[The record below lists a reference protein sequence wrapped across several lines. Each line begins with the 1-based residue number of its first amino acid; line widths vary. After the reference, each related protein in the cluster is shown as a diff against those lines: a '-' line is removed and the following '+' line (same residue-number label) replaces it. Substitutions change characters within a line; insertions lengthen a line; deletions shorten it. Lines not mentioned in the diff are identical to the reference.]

1 MLAKYFPSAAVES
14 EESKSPKDVQFKSW
28 CMELKNT
35 TNHNIKKKEVLD
47 FIFNSVDGQTN
58 IVDLKS
64 ADLTIVIEVY
74 REILMMGIAPRY
86 KELKKYT
93 LQ

>member
-1 MLAKYFPSAAVES
+1 M
-14 EESKSPKDVQFKSW
+14 
-28 CMELKNT
+28 
-35 TNHNIKKKEVLD
+35 LD

-64 ADLTIVIEVY
+64 ADITIVIEVY
-74 REILMMGIAPRY
+74 RDILMMGIAPKY
-86 KELKKYT
+86 KELKKYN